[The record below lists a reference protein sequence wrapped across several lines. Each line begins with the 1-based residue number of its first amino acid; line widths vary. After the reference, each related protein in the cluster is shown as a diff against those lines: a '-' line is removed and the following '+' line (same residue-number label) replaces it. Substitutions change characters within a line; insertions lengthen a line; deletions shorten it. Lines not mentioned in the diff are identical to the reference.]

1 MSLALKWGGVGSTAK
16 SSGFIYFDAVTSK
29 SVSYKGSVTSHPLS
43 SGSLISDHFI
53 RDNTVVTFSGI
64 ISGVDISYKS
74 INLPQSEDGRFPT
87 NIRNSVPAVKIE
99 NDFKPLYQRIPLV
112 GQFFNPTM
120 PKITMAVQPDDIV
133 ESVRK
138 QLESLFLDGNVQ
150 LVSLYEYENQSLKS
164 SPMTNL
170 VMTSFS
176 FQDDPDMTNVL
187 RCEISLEQV
196 QFSKLKKVTVPSE
209 YRKILLEKD
218 KVAKENAI
226 AAANENNKSAIPET
240 PKKPE
245 SGNSS
250 AYDESRTGTGVY
262 YPKIKDSQRILETA
276 SSKQQSISEL
286 GGV

>member
-196 QFSKLKKVTVPSE
+196 QFSKVKKVTVPSE

-226 AAANENNKSAIPET
+226 AAANEAAKAATPET
-240 PKKPE
+240 IRKPAE
-245 SGNSS
+245 QNATYSDAYYKSRSKDFQRVLDTQKALGDKLSGGS
-250 AYDESRTGTGVY
+250 
-262 YPKIKDSQRILETA
+262 
-276 SSKQQSISEL
+276 
-286 GGV
+286 